1 MLAADIPA
9 QSTQGALQAPYFL
22 LCFMVHC
29 SVQHILCESKIIELF
44 TPAERHNSYMQGDD
58 KEGRCIQVSQY

>member
-22 LCFMVHC
+22 LCFVVHC

-44 TPAERHNSYMQGDD
+44 TPAEAQFIHAM
-58 KEGRCIQVSQY
+58 

>member
-22 LCFMVHC
+22 LCFNMVHC

-44 TPAERHNSYMQGDD
+44 TPAEAQFIHAM
-58 KEGRCIQVSQY
+58 